1 MTRAPFEA
9 QRSTG
14 LILCLHS
21 DIDST
26 HPITLFALEPAA
38 RCSGQRK
45 GLRRILF
52 HLEQK
57 NAGGRV
63 ARISG
68 IAFDLSADSDAAK
81 WRAASKTQS
90 KSICAPFSH
99 YIKNLL

>member
-14 LILCLHS
+14 LILFLKTG
-21 DIDST
+21 DST
-26 HPITLFALEPAA
+26 RPMTLFALEPAA

-57 NAGGRV
+57 NAGGHV

-81 WRAASKTQS
+81 WRSASKTQS